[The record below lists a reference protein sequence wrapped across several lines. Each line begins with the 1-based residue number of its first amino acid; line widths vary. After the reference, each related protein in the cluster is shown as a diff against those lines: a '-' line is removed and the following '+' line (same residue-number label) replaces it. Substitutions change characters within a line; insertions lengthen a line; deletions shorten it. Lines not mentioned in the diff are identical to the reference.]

1 MKALNPVIDLDWL
14 EVRMKGILL
23 TTSNY
28 TVKLFLEG
36 LNFITP
42 LRVFQLYTSL
52 ISTLLFRS
60 CL

>member
-36 LNFITP
+36 LNFMTP